1 MANKAID
8 GLAQITDRLEE
19 VKDSLTGLRNMSAKR
34 QLVGLIDDLDNLYND
49 FSEFELKIQSQ
60 EEIEQQL
67 KERAIRNI
75 IEELERRE
83 VKAYSLQEETNGRAK
98 PHFYFNGEL
107 FLSDYLENL
116 TQGQTF
122 PLQDNDLVNY
132 IWWLI
137 AVDVAKFKEKKTSV
151 LDLWTNDEPF
161 TLRKAMKDDK

>member
-49 FSEFELKIQSQ
+49 FSEFELKIRSQ
-60 EEIEQQL
+60 EELEQQL

-83 VKAYSLQEETNGRAK
+83 TKEYERQEQGFK
-98 PHFYFNGEL
+98 SHFYFNGEL
-107 FLSDYLENL
+107 FLIDYLENV
-116 TQGQTF
+116 TQGQKY
-122 PLQDNDLVNY
+122 PLQNDQLVNY
-132 IWWLI
+132 VWQLI
-137 AVDVAKFKEKKTSV
+137 AVDVAKFRRKKPSV
-151 LDLWTNDEPF
+151 LDLWTNGEY
-161 TLRKAMKDDK
+161 TRNNVQKVINDD